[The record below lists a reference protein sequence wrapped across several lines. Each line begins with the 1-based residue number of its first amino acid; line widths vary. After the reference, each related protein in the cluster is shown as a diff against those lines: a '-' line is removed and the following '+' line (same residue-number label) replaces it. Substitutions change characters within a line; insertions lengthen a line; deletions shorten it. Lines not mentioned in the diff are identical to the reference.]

1 MTIRANRRLGRS
13 RWVVVTVLALLG
25 VGFASA
31 AQANLPLLQVS
42 SDPYD
47 NAASQHRTEVEP
59 DTFAY
64 GATIVSAFQVGRIFS
79 GGAANIGFSTSTD
92 GGSTWTGGFLPGTTS
107 VATPIGPYAGVS
119 DPSVAYDAKHNVWL
133 ISYLGLV
140 PGAGQVDVLVSRSI
154 DGGLTWGTPVVV
166 NGSGDFNDKN
176 WTVCDDTA
184 SSPFYGNC
192 YTEFDD
198 NTLGDLVLMSTSTDG
213 GLSWGPAA
221 STASG
226 LHGIGGQ
233 PVVQPDGDV
242 VVPMNGFAGRN
253 FLVVSFTSTDGGA
266 TWGKTHVVAKV
277 GYRPASG
284 QLRDSI
290 PLPSAE
296 TDATGTVYVVWQ
308 DCRFEPTC
316 NASDLIMSK
325 SADGVKWSKL
335 VRLPLD
341 PVGSGV
347 DHFIPG
353 LAVDRATSG
362 ASAHLA
368 VTYYFYPVAN
378 CTVDTCQL
386 HVGYSSSVDGGASW
400 SSGSSVAGPMPL
412 TWFPDTS
419 QGRMP
424 GDYISTSFAGG
435 VAFPIVA
442 IANAPTGNLFDVA
455 SYTIQ
460 GGSVPTGPTL
470 AVRERAPSGA
480 SVKLTGSHITSQ

>member
-1 MTIRANRRLGRS
+1 MTIRVDRRLGRS
-13 RWVVVTVLALLG
+13 RWAILTALAFLG
-25 VGFASA
+25 VALASP
-31 AQANLPLLQVS
+31 AQANLALLQVS
-42 SDPYD
+42 SDPYT
-47 NAASQHRTEVEP
+47 NAGSQHRTEVEP
-59 DTFAY
+59 DTFAH

-79 GGAANIGFSTSTD
+79 GGAANIGFSTSTN
-92 GGSTWTGGFLPGTTS
+92 GGSSWTQGFLPSTTS
-107 VATPIGPYAGVS
+107 VATPAGPYAAVS
-119 DPSVAYDAKHNVWL
+119 DPSVAYDAKHGVWL
-133 ISYLGLV
+133 ISYLGLA
-140 PGAGQVDVLVSRSI
+140 PGTGRVDVLASRST
-154 DGGLTWGTPVVV
+154 DGGLTWGTPIVV

-184 SSPFYGNC
+184 TSPFYGNC

-198 NTLGDLVLMSTSTDG
+198 NTQGDLVLMSTSTDG
-213 GLSWGPAA
+213 GLSWGPAL

-242 VVPMNGFAGRN
+242 VVPINGFAGRN

-277 GYRPASG
+277 GYRAASG

-290 PLPSAE
+290 PLTSAE
-296 TDATGTVYVVWQ
+296 TDASGTVYVVWQ

-325 SADGVKWSKL
+325 STDGVKWSKL
-335 VRLPLD
+335 SRLPLD

-353 LAVDRATSG
+353 LAVDRTTSG
-362 ASAHLA
+362 ASAHLVVA
-368 VTYYFYPVAN
+368 YYFYPMAD

-400 SSGSSVAGPMPL
+400 TSGTSVAGPMSL

-424 GDYISTSFAGG
+424 GDYVSTSFASGA
-435 VAFPIVA
+435 AFPIVA
-442 IANAPTGNLFDVA
+442 IANAPTGNTFDVA

-460 GGSVPTGPTL
+460 GGAVPTGPTL
-470 AVRERAPSGA
+470 AVRDRAPSGA
-480 SVKLTGSHITSQ
+480 TVKLTRSNITSQ